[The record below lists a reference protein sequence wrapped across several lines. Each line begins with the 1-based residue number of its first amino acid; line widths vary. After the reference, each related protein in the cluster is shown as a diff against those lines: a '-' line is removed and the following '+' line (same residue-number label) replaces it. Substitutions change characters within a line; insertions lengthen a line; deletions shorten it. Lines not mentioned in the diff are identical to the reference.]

1 MSGGAADPGTL
12 SGRPVV
18 GVTGHLILP
27 DAERRLVELEA
38 GQRLERLLDAAPTIE
53 GLRLVSGLA
62 PGADLVLTDVI
73 LSICQRRKLSCHLT
87 AALVG
92 TPAQMI
98 GDWRRRAKALGV
110 PISPKVQRRVEGR
123 FERLLARAD
132 QRLQFIAPTDAPER
146 GFQQL
151 AALLAE
157 SAQILFAVLREHH
170 PGQPGGAAQVV
181 SWWQNP
187 GRIPPALSLGLQVGE
202 RQGRRLILIDPHR
215 GETAMATSEL
225 LETSRQ
231 TIEEIRAH
239 LRAGNALS
247 ANDLAARALDQGADS
262 PMLRYLYLLS
272 LAASGNPRRA
282 LLRYEALA
290 PPEELRDED
299 WRALRG
305 RLHKD
310 LAFLGEAP
318 QENLRLAAEHYA
330 GAWNRFSGIFAGINA
345 ATTYLLSGQQPRAR
359 RLARAVR
366 TLTERPA
373 PADERAR
380 YYHWVSAAEAKAV
393 LGDLDGCRA
402 ELSAADPLLRG
413 DLVTRGRTRAQL
425 RRVLEARGD
434 DPSVLDAL
442 AMPMVYLLAPSTR
455 AYPDAVGPELAA
467 RLRDSPVYALL
478 GAEGD
483 RAAVPV
489 GVLVMLLDA
498 GVRLHLLDLRTE
510 RALPEALVGRVES
523 VTRCRGFLERERG
536 WLQAHAQRQL
546 FGLAQLN
553 ARALDV
559 PLRRLRAIG
568 ARNAR
573 HWTFDVPAAP
583 QRLRGLG
590 ARRMV
595 GLVFSDMV
603 GFAGLD
609 DPEIQQYWSQVVP
622 ALARSLAPLRRQI
635 LLQQTWGDALHLV
648 TADAHSAAVATE
660 ALLATVRALR
670 ARLQGRLAGLE
681 IRVGAHFAPA
691 WHGTDA
697 IERIRTFYGTQLSFT
712 ARVEPVTP
720 PGTTYVTEA
729 FAAELAVT
737 AADEFQVEYAG
748 EIALAKR
755 FGNFRIYSLRR
766 VAANLAI

>member
-1 MSGGAADPGTL
+1 MSGGAADPGAL

-27 DAERRLVELEA
+27 DAERRLVEVEA
-38 GQRLERLLDAAPTIE
+38 GQRLERLLDAAPAVE
-53 GLRLVSGLA
+53 GLRLLSGLA
-62 PGADLVLTDVI
+62 PGADLVLTDLI
-73 LSICQRRKLSCHLT
+73 LGICQRRKLSCHLT

-98 GDWRRRAKALGV
+98 ADWRRRAKALGV
-110 PISPKVQRRVEGR
+110 AISAAARRRVENR

-132 QRLQFIAPTDAPER
+132 QRLQFVAPADAPER

-170 PGQPGGAAQVV
+170 PGQAGGAAQVV
-181 SWWQNP
+181 AWWQNP
-187 GRIPPALSLGLQVGE
+187 GRVPPALSLGLQTAD
-202 RQGRRLILIDPHR
+202 RPARRLILIDPCR
-215 GETAMATSEL
+215 GPGQAPVGDPMRES
-225 LETSRQ
+225 SRQ
-231 TIEEIRAH
+231 VVDEIRAH

-247 ANDLAARALDQGADS
+247 ANDLAARALDHGADS
-262 PMLRYLYLLS
+262 ATLRYLYLQS

-282 LLRYEALA
+282 LQRYEALA
-290 PPEELRDED
+290 PPDELRDED

-330 GAWNRFSGIFAGINA
+330 GAWNRFSGIFSGINA
-345 ATTYLLSGQQPRAR
+345 ATTCLLSGQPRRAQ

-366 TLTERPA
+366 ALTERPA
-373 PADERAR
+373 PPDERAR

-393 LGDLDGCRA
+393 LGDLDGCRT
-402 ELSAADPLLRG
+402 ELAAADPLLRG

-434 DPSVLDAL
+434 DLSVLDAL
-442 AMPMVYLLAPSTR
+442 AMPMVYLLTPSTLE
-455 AYPDAVGPELAA
+455 YPEAIAPELAT

-478 GAEGD
+478 GDESD
-483 RAAVPV
+483 QAAVPV
-489 GVLVMLLDA
+489 GVLARLLDA
-498 GVRLHLLDLRTE
+498 GVRLHLLDLRGEAT
-510 RALPEALVGRVES
+510 LPEALAGRVES
-523 VTRCRGFLERERG
+523 VTRCRGFLDRERG
-536 WLQAHAQRQL
+536 WLQQHAQRQL

-553 ARALDV
+553 AHALDV
-559 PLRRLRAIG
+559 PLRRLRATG
-568 ARNAR
+568 ARGAR
-573 HWTFDVPAAP
+573 RWLIDVPPAP
-583 QRLRGLG
+583 RRLPRLG

-603 GFAGLD
+603 GFAGLG

-622 ALARSLAPLRRQI
+622 ALARGLAPLRRQI

-648 TADAHSAAVATE
+648 TADARSAALATE

-670 ARLQGRLAGLE
+670 PHLGGRLGELE

-691 WHGTDA
+691 WHGNDA
-697 IERIRTFYGTQLSFT
+697 IERVRTFYGTQLSFT

-729 FAAELAVT
+729 FAAELAVS
-737 AADEFQVEYAG
+737 AADEFATEYAG

-755 FGNFRIYSLRR
+755 FGRFRIYSLRR
-766 VAANLAI
+766 IGTP